1 MKQRFVAYYRVS
13 TARQGQSGLGLEAQ
27 QDAVTR
33 FVAGQGELMESF
45 IEVESGRNHQRPQ
58 LQEAIATCRRQKAT
72 LVIAKLDR
80 LARSVHFISSLM
92 EGGVDF
98 IAVDMPTAN
107 RLTVHILA
115 AVAEH
120 EREMISKRTSEA
132 LQAAKARGVK
142 LGNPQPAQAAALARA
157 ANLTQADQ
165 FAQAVRPLVQGLRS
179 EGMSL
184 RQVAQSLNRRGLT
197 TRTGR
202 QWHPQTVKA
211 VLRRGNGTFKG

>member
-1 MKQRFVAYYRVS
+1 MDQQFVAYYRVS

-27 QDAVTR
+27 QDAVTS
-33 FVAGQGELMESF
+33 FVAGRGELMESF
-45 IEVESGRNHQRPQ
+45 VEVESGGNHKRPQ
-58 LQEAIATCRRQKAT
+58 LQEAITACRHHKAT
-72 LVIAKLDR
+72 LAIAKLDR

-132 LQAAKARGVK
+132 LKAAKARGVR
-142 LGNPQPAQAAALARA
+142 LGNPQPAQAAALGRA
-157 ANLTQADQ
+157 GNLVKADQ
-165 FAQAVRPLVQGLRS
+165 FAKAVRPLVQGLRS

-184 RQVAQSLNRRGLT
+184 RQVAYSLNRRGLT

-202 QWHPQTVKA
+202 QWHPQSVKA
-211 VLRRGNGTFKG
+211 VLARPKG